1 MAPKL
6 QSKTLETKAQTCPLY
21 EAKLP
26 QKAVAGSSGQAV
38 PARVAGIRV
47 QGCQHTALGLPSLRV
62 LLPHLPEDPLTP
74 VSQGSTLSTA
84 CCHSSNV

>member
-21 EAKLP
+21 EAKFP
-26 QKAVAGSSGQAV
+26 QKAVAESSVQAV

-47 QGCQHTALGLPSLRV
+47 QGCQHTALGLRIIKGAPPPLTRRPSHSSLRGE
-62 LLPHLPEDPLTP
+62 HA
-74 VSQGSTLSTA
+74 Q
-84 CCHSSNV
+84 

>member
-21 EAKLP
+21 EATLP
-26 QKAVAGSSGQAV
+26 QKAVAESSGQAV

-47 QGCQHTALGLPSLRV
+47 QGCQHTALGLRMIKGAPPPLTRRSSHSSLRGE
-62 LLPHLPEDPLTP
+62 HD
-74 VSQGSTLSTA
+74 Q
-84 CCHSSNV
+84 

>member
-26 QKAVAGSSGQAV
+26 QKAVAESSGQAV

-47 QGCQHTALGLPSLRV
+47 QGCQHTALGLRTIRV
-62 LLPHLPEDPLTP
+62 LLPNLPEDP
-74 VSQGSTLSTA
+74 
-84 CCHSSNV
+84 HSSLRGEHAQ